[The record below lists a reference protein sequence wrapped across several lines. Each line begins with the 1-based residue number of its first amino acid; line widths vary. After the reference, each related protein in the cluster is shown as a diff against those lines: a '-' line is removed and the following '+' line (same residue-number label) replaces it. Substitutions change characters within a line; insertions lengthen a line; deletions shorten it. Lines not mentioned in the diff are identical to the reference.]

1 MKLKI
6 GDQLIGK
13 KQRQRLNEDIT
24 SSEVRLISEDGE
36 QLGVVSIEVALE
48 KAREVGLDL
57 IEVGPNTKPPVC
69 KILDYGK
76 LKYEEKKKQQL
87 SKKKQHVIKVKEIR
101 LRPRIDDHDLMTKLN
116 QGRKFLQDGA
126 KLKVT
131 LMFRGR
137 EMARVDLG
145 KLVMEKVLEELSDV
159 AEVEKDIPLEGRRM
173 SMILNAKQECQ
184 MPKMKT
190 RRGAAKRFK
199 VTGSGRIKRNKA
211 NHRHMLIRRS
221 NKAKRKMRQSGIV
234 SSADRKLVKAM
245 LGI

>member
-1 MKLKI
+1 M
-6 GDQLIGK
+6 
-13 KQRQRLNEDIT
+13 
-24 SSEVRLISEDGE
+24 ISEDGE

-116 QGRKFLQDGA
+116 HGRKFLKDGS

-145 KLVMEKVLEELSDV
+145 KIVMEKVLEELSDV

-173 SMILNAKQECQ
+173 SMILNAK
-184 MPKMKT
+184 
-190 RRGAAKRFK
+190 
-199 VTGSGRIKRNKA
+199 
-211 NHRHMLIRRS
+211 
-221 NKAKRKMRQSGIV
+221 
-234 SSADRKLVKAM
+234 
-245 LGI
+245 

>member
-1 MKLKI
+1 M
-6 GDQLIGK
+6 
-13 KQRQRLNEDIT
+13 
-24 SSEVRLISEDGE
+24 ISEDGE

-173 SMILNAKQECQ
+173 SMILNAK
-184 MPKMKT
+184 
-190 RRGAAKRFK
+190 
-199 VTGSGRIKRNKA
+199 
-211 NHRHMLIRRS
+211 
-221 NKAKRKMRQSGIV
+221 
-234 SSADRKLVKAM
+234 
-245 LGI
+245 

>member
-1 MKLKI
+1 
-6 GDQLIGK
+6 
-13 KQRQRLNEDIT
+13 LNEDIT
-24 SSEVRLISEDGE
+24 SSEVRLISENGE

-48 KAREVGLDL
+48 KASEAGLDL
-57 IEVGPNTKPPVC
+57 IEVGPNSKPPVC

-101 LRPRIDDHDLMTKLN
+101 LRPRIDNHDLMTKLGH
-116 QGRKFLQDGA
+116 GRKFLNDGA

-173 SMILNAKQECQ
+173 SMILNAK
-184 MPKMKT
+184 
-190 RRGAAKRFK
+190 
-199 VTGSGRIKRNKA
+199 
-211 NHRHMLIRRS
+211 
-221 NKAKRKMRQSGIV
+221 
-234 SSADRKLVKAM
+234 
-245 LGI
+245 

>member
-137 EMARVDLG
+137 EMAHQELGANVLTRVR
-145 KLVMEKVLEELSDV
+145 EETD
-159 AEVEKDIPLEGRRM
+159 EF
-173 SMILNAKQECQ
+173 
-184 MPKMKT
+184 KT
-190 RRGAAKRFK
+190 
-199 VTGSGRIKRNKA
+199 NK
-211 NHRHMLIRRS
+211 
-221 NKAKRKMRQSGIV
+221 
-234 SSADRKLVKAM
+234 
-245 LGI
+245 